1 MTEIDA
7 SAIAHAGDAALQP
20 ALHRR
25 AIEALAGSPLPALL
39 DSVQALQ
46 KAMLAADPKRLR
58 RSVGWF
64 GRLLGRDIGLQA
76 EARQLLDA
84 LGVHALATRRRLDEV
99 KAHRDALQ
107 PLHRDLLHAVTAL
120 AAEAEALVPLQG
132 EGDAGTAASQR
143 LQHLLTTAGAYRITA
158 SHLELALGNLGR
170 LVERIEALLPR
181 VRLLLEQ
188 NRMLR
193 EDRARQDALASTSA
207 ALDALRG
214 LLHDNPPTTPPAS
227 APAPD
232 RSTP

>member
-1 MTEIDA
+1 MTGIDA

-25 AIEALAGSPLPALL
+25 AIEALADSPLPALL

-46 KAMLAADPKRLR
+46 KAMLAADPERLR

-107 PLHRDLLHAVTAL
+107 PLHRDLLRAIAAL
-120 AAEAEALVPLQG
+120 ASEAEALMPLQQD
-132 EGDAGTAASQR
+132 EGDAGTAR
-143 LQHLLTTAGAYRITA
+143 LQHLLATAGAYRITA

-214 LLHDNPPTTPPAS
+214 LLHDNPPTTPPAR